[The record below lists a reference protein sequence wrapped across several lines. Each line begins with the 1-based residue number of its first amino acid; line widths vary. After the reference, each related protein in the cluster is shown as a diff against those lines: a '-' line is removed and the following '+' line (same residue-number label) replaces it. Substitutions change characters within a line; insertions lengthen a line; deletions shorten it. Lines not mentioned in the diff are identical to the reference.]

1 MEIEENHYDELLGF
15 GEQWAVT
22 RVVLNKVL
30 FRVDLYIEHT
40 RKNLECPKCGKPA
53 PLYDHCAEREWRHL
67 DIMEYKTFIRC
78 RVPRCNCPEHGVKK
92 ICEPWAERLSHYSLK
107 FEAYAISV
115 LLASSS
121 IQAAANLLG
130 LSWDQLDLL
139 MSKAV
144 KRGLSRRKAEEVT
157 WLGLDE
163 KSFKKGHRYVSIAY
177 DIEGHRVLEVKEGR
191 DSEVAEELI
200 KEALSKEQREMVC
213 GVAIDMSAPYA
224 KAIRKLLVNADIVHD
239 KFHISKHL
247 NDAVNLTRAQE
258 HRMLMK
264 TKDKTLT
271 GSKFIFLKG
280 FESLS
285 DEELSRIE
293 TLKKADSKVAAAW
306 FVKEL
311 FRHFWDRRD
320 KDYAR
325 SFFNYWIQEALKIKV
340 EAITKVARMLK
351 KHLENILTYFDCYI
365 TNAVAEGFNS
375 KIQSLKS
382 NARGFRN
389 FDNYRNRILFFCGK
403 LSLYP

>member
-1 MEIEENHYDELLGF
+1 MDISENHYDELLDLE
-15 GEQWAVT
+15 EQW
-22 RVVLNKVL
+22 VVAKVALNKAAT
-30 FRVDLYIEHT
+30 RVDLYIEHL
-40 RKNLECPKCGKPA
+40 RMNIKCPECGKAVPI
-53 PLYDHCAEREWRHL
+53 YDHCKEREWRHL
-67 DIMEYKTFIRC
+67 DIMEYKAFIHC
-78 RVPRCNCPEHGVKK
+78 RIPRCNCPEHGVKK
-92 ICEPWAERLSHYSLK
+92 ICEPWAEKHSRYTLK
-107 FEAYAISV
+107 FETYVISV

-121 IQAAANLLG
+121 IQGSVDLLD
-130 LSWDQLDLL
+130 LSWDQLDSI
-139 MSKAV
+139 MKNAV
-144 KRGLSRRKAEEVT
+144 KRGLVKRADQEVT

-163 KSFKKGHRYVSIAY
+163 KSFRKGHNYVSIAY

-191 DSEVAEELI
+191 DSKVAEDLI
-200 KEALSKEQREMVC
+200 NEALSEEQREMVC
-213 GVAIDMSAPYA
+213 GVSIDMSAPYA

-247 NDAVNLTRAQE
+247 NDAVNLTRARE

-264 TKDKTLT
+264 NKDDTLK

-285 DEELSRIE
+285 DEEISRIE
-293 TLKKADSKVAAAW
+293 TLKKADSKVAEAW

-311 FRHFWDRRD
+311 FRHFWNRRD
-320 KDYAR
+320 KDFAR
-325 SFFNYWIQEALKIKV
+325 SFFNYWIQEALKIQV
-340 EAITKVARMLK
+340 PSITKVARMLK
-351 KHLENILTYFDCYI
+351 RHLENILTYFDCYI

-389 FDNYRNRILFFCGK
+389 FANYRTRILFFCGK